1 MVVLNPTPPK
11 TNPIQVEIIYL
22 NLADLVAADAKGII
36 RAIDF
41 SFKSISFENWS
52 SKLVGYGFDGVSI
65 VVKKKA

>member
-1 MVVLNPTPPK
+1 MIFGFPDFWSISYK
-11 TNPIQVEIIYL
+11 RKS
-22 NLADLVAADAKGII
+22 DLVAADAKGII

-52 SKLVGYGFDGVSI
+52 SKLVGYGFDAVSI

>member
-52 SKLVGYGFDGVSI
+52 SKLVGYGFDAVSI